1 MPVHTKG
8 HTQTIE
14 TIEEVILENERR
26 DFSVTFEM
34 LANSWSVN
42 NGIISVTVRDPFE
55 RLYTFFI
62 TEKERDQLVEYL
74 QRLGE

>member
-74 QRLGE
+74 QQLGE